1 MNSLLDTTTDPFV
14 DGYAAI
20 KPLLEIE
27 GLPFFSP
34 LREQAIRT
42 YQEFG
47 IPTRRDEEF
56 KYTSL
61 RALQEKKYKFGF
73 GANVDREDLE
83 VFTLG
88 LIEAFTVS
96 FVNGQYAPEL
106 STHIE
111 LPEGIYVGIASD
123 APADIQDEIQA
134 QLGKIAT
141 LQGRL
146 GTTNDERFVALNT
159 AYLGEVAVVYVG
171 KGKSFETPIH
181 LQYIVSDKSNGTYST
196 PRVLILLGENAEARV
211 IESFGTLCGFG
222 FTCPV
227 TEVRLAASARLEHTR
242 YQDESLDSIHV
253 SNTYV
258 HQETKSVYTSNNIN
272 FGCEVARNDINAFVD
287 GEYCETW
294 LNSANVGLGEQVI
307 DNHTRI
313 DHAKPNCQS
322 FEVYKTILKD
332 KAEGVF
338 NGKIFV
344 YEDAQKTDAKQTN
357 QAILLS
363 PTATM
368 NTKPQLEIFADD
380 VKCTHGATIGQ
391 LASDA
396 LFYLRARGIEKSRAE
411 ALLVYAFAAEVL
423 EKIQIDAVRDA
434 LEIEVES
441 IEKRKIVKPKAKAK
455 SAAG

>member
-1 MNSLLDTTTDPFV
+1 MNSLLNSPTDPFV

-20 KPLLEIE
+20 KPVLDIE
-27 GLPFFSP
+27 GLPFFSS
-34 LREQAIRT
+34 LREQGIRS

-61 RALQEKKYKFGF
+61 KSLQEKKFKFGF
-73 GANVDREDLE
+73 GANVDREDL
-83 VFTLG
+83 VNFTLG
-88 LIEAFTVS
+88 EIEAFTVS

-106 STHIE
+106 SSHTH
-111 LPEGIYVGIASD
+111 LPEGTFVGIASE
-123 APADIQDEIQA
+123 APEELHATIESHF
-134 QLGKIAT
+134 GNIAS
-141 LQGRL
+141 LKGRL
-146 GTTNDERFVALNT
+146 GSTNDERFVDLNT
-159 AYLGEVAVVYVG
+159 AYLGEVAIVYIP
-171 KGKSFETPIH
+171 KSSTFSQPIH
-181 LQYIVSDKSNGTYST
+181 LQFITSDVTNGTYST
-196 PRVLILLGENAEARV
+196 PRSLILLEENAEANV
-211 IESFGTLCGFG
+211 IESYATLSGFG
-222 FTCPV
+222 FTCAV
-227 TEVRLAASARLEHTR
+227 TEVRLEASARLEHTR
-242 YQDESLDSIHV
+242 YQDESLESTHI
-253 SNTYV
+253 SNTYI
-258 HQETKSVYTSNNIN
+258 HQEAKSVYTSNNIN
-272 FGCEVARNDINAFVD
+272 FGGEVARNDINAFVN

-294 LNSANVGLGEQVI
+294 LNSANVGLGSQVI

-313 DHAKPNCQS
+313 DHAMPNCQS

-391 LASDA
+391 LSEDA
-396 LFYLRARGIEKSRAE
+396 LFYLRARGVEKSKAE
-411 ALLVYAFAAEVL
+411 SLLVYAFAAEVL
-423 EKIQIDAVRDA
+423 EKVQIEAVREK
-434 LEIEVES
+434 LEARLF
-441 IEKRKIVKPKAKAK
+441 EKLA
-455 SAAG
+455 

>member
-14 DGYAAI
+14 DAYDAMR
-20 KPLLEIE
+20 PLLEID
-27 GLPFFSP
+27 GLPFFST
-34 LREQAIRT
+34 LREQAIRS

-47 IPTRRDEEF
+47 IPTRHDEEF

-61 RALQEKKYKFGF
+61 RALKEKKYKFGF
-73 GANVDREDLE
+73 GANVDREDL
-83 VFTLG
+83 VTFTLG
-88 LIEAFTVS
+88 LIEAYTVS
-96 FVNGQYAPEL
+96 FVNGQYAPDL
-106 STHIE
+106 STHLE
-111 LPEGIYVGIASD
+111 LPEGTYVGIASD
-123 APADIQDEIQA
+123 APDDVQEDLRAH
-134 QLGKIAT
+134 LGKIAS

-146 GTTNDERFVALNT
+146 GSTNDERFVALNT
-159 AYLGEVAVVYVG
+159 AYLSEVAVVRIPAG
-171 KGKSFETPIH
+171 QTFEQPIH
-181 LQYIVSDKSNGTYST
+181 LQYIVSDKTDGTYST
-196 PRVLILLGENAEARV
+196 PRVLILLGENSEARV

-227 TEVRLAASARLEHTR
+227 TEVRLGESARLEHTR
-242 YQDESLDSIHV
+242 YQDESLDSTHV
-253 SNTYV
+253 SNTYI
-258 HQETKSVYTSNNIN
+258 HQESKSIYTSNNIN

-287 GEYCETW
+287 GEHCETW
-294 LNSANVGLGEQVI
+294 LNSANVGISNQVI

-391 LASDA
+391 LDEDA
-396 LFYLRARGIEKSRAE
+396 MFYLRARGIEKSKAE
-411 ALLVYAFAAEVL
+411 SLLVYAFAAEVL
-423 EKIQIDAVRDA
+423 EKIQIEAVREA
-434 LEIEVES
+434 LEARLFD
-441 IEKRKIVKPKAKAK
+441 KLA
-455 SAAG
+455 

>member
-1 MNSLLDTTTDPFV
+1 MNSLLNTPTDPFV

-20 KPLLEIE
+20 KPLLDIE
-27 GLPFFSP
+27 GLPFFSS
-34 LREQAIRT
+34 LREQAIRS

-61 RALQEKKYKFGF
+61 RALQEKKFKFGF
-73 GANVDREDLE
+73 GANVDREDL
-83 VFTLG
+83 VNFTLG

-106 STHIE
+106 SSHDH
-111 LPEGIYVGIASD
+111 LPKGTYVGTASE
-123 APADIQDEIQA
+123 APTELHGAIEA
-134 QLGKIAT
+134 QFGKIAS

-146 GTTNDERFVALNT
+146 GSTNDERFVALNT
-159 AYLGEVAVVYVG
+159 AYLGEAAVVYIP
-171 KGKSFETPIH
+171 KGKTFGQPIH
-181 LQYIVSDKSNGTYST
+181 LQYITSDVSNGTYST
-196 PRVLILLGENAEARV
+196 PRVLIILEENAEAKV
-211 IESFGTLCGFG
+211 IESFVTLKGFG

-242 YQDESLDSIHV
+242 YQDESLDSTHV
-253 SNTYV
+253 SNTYIY
-258 HQETKSVYTSNNIN
+258 QETKSIYTSNNIN
-272 FGCEVARNDINAFVD
+272 FGGEVARNDINAFVD

-294 LNSANVGLGEQVI
+294 LNSANVGLGNQVI

-391 LASDA
+391 LSEDA
-396 LFYLRARGIEKSRAE
+396 LFYLRARGVEKSRAE
-411 ALLVYAFAAEVL
+411 SLLVYAFAAEVL
-423 EKIQIDAVRDA
+423 EKIQVPAVKDA
-434 LEIEVES
+434 LEARLFD
-441 IEKRKIVKPKAKAK
+441 KLA
-455 SAAG
+455 